1 MSALA
6 NRLTKIEAERTRRR
20 RLRVAA
26 VLAPMERISVDEAF
40 ERTAVAPDDQAAI
53 LARFGRASMVDVAD
67 LVRWMAERSGLTEAE
82 TVLAVA
88 QALRVHAQLQARDGE
103 ER

>member
-1 MSALA
+1 VVSLHTRLALLETA
-6 NRLTKIEAERTRRR
+6 RTHRR

-26 VLAPMERISVDEAF
+26 VLEPMEGISVEEAY

-53 LARFGRASMVDVAD
+53 LARFGRARMVDVAD
-67 LVRWMAERSGLTEAE
+67 LVRWMAERSGLTAEE

-103 ER
+103 DR

>member
-1 MSALA
+1 MDTL
-6 NRLTKIEAERTRRR
+6 RLSNGQVYL
-20 RLRVAA
+20 RLREPVP
-26 VLAPMERISVDEAF
+26 LRHP
-40 ERTAVAPDDQAAI
+40 PHQAAI

-88 QALRVHAQLQARDGE
+88 QALRVHAQLQAREGE
-103 ER
+103 DR